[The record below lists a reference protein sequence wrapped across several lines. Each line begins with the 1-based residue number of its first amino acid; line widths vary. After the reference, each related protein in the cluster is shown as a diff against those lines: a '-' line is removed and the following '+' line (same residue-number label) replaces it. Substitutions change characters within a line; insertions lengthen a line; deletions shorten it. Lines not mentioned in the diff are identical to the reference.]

1 MMCLQEGEEGG
12 EKKGFLGLGGHK
24 KKVTIE
30 LLRLMILHTLDS
42 DYGHVD
48 SSCYRLMYRRM
59 NDAGPANVSHFCVT
73 RRMLK

>member
-1 MMCLQEGEEGG
+1 MMFLQEGEEGG
-12 EKKGFLGLGGHK
+12 EKKGFLGLGGH

-48 SSCYRLMYRRM
+48 SSCYRLMSRRM

-73 RRMLK
+73 RRC